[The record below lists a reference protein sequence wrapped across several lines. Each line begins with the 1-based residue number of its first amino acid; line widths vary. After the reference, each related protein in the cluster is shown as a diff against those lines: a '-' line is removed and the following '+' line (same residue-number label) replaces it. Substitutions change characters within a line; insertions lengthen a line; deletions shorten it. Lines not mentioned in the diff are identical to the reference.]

1 MFLDEVDYMAAFTE
15 KKSEFDRSLGK
26 NAILKNSLVPVDGK
40 YTENII
46 IRNDKGQETEEYYKW
61 QFIYSLIFSGMF
73 NKDLIG
79 TEIRFPKGNK
89 TSAPLKVD
97 AVIFDDAAWLERY
110 HGFWREK
117 KSENL
122 DWLNEHMIA
131 VVEFKKD
138 DKEIEKVYNGQ
149 IKPAMKQKE
158 PAAEYVLGVYYD
170 CERMYLFHR
179 RNGLFLR
186 YDENKNIKGDNSKTG
201 DLSLQMFDPYI
212 FMPDYSELMSRK
224 SIAGELNRES
234 RTIED
239 LDVITSRLTV
249 SLQDALSSVL
259 RCLDKVGLR
268 SQRGYEILIQTFALK
283 IYDEKHNKKHMSDK
297 LRFYITEKE
306 EAFVSLRDKHIQLF
320 IERLKKIWSN
330 AELEYSQILGEQ
342 LIDWKEVNQVKLVA
356 AICKA
361 FQDFSFVR
369 SSKSDIYQM
378 IFYNF
383 ANAFKRDES
392 AQFLTPLPII
402 DFIVKLVNP
411 RKADTVLDPC
421 CGIGDFLSLSYV
433 NSLNKPDEWRLSDAN
448 VYGIDIDPNMIKLAT
463 LNMLLNGDGEAK
475 LFYKPDLGSILWKIA
490 VGNPPYL
497 VELDTARQK
506 NGAWNKWADRTKLMG
521 FDLVLTNPPF
531 GEDRAFRPSNE
542 FEREVI
548 ETYELWNIVGGGA
561 IDKGLIFL
569 ENAYRVLKEGGRMG
583 IVLSN
588 SIASIKKYAGVRE
601 WLMKN
606 MRIVAVFDL
615 PPNVFAETGVNTSI
629 IIAYKPSKER
639 LETLIESNYSVFVR
653 DIRSVGYEKRTS
665 KRNVVFN
672 PVYKIDY
679 STFEI
684 EKNQKGEMVLDE
696 EFTGIIADFKEWCLG
711 QESEINHIFLK
722 ED

>member
-1 MFLDEVDYMAAFTE
+1 MATFAE
-15 KKSEFDRSLGK
+15 KKLEFDSKFGK
-26 NAILKNSLVPVDGK
+26 DEILLNSFVPVDGRNAK
-40 YTENII
+40 NII
-46 IRNDKGQETEEYYKW
+46 IRNGKGQKTEEYYKW
-61 QFIYSLIFSGMF
+61 QFIYALVFSGMF
-73 NKDLIG
+73 HKDLIG
-79 TEIRFPKGNK
+79 AEIRFPKGNK
-89 TSAPLKVD
+89 MSAPLKVD
-97 AVIFDDAAWLERY
+97 AVIFDDASWICKY
-110 HGFWREK
+110 HDFWK
-117 KSENL
+117 KKKLENL

-131 VVEFKKD
+131 IVEFKKG

-158 PAAEYVLGVYYD
+158 PATEYVLGVYYE

-179 RNGLFLR
+179 RDGRYLR
-186 YDENKNIKGDNSKTG
+186 YDENKNIKGDNSKIG
-201 DLSLQMFDPYI
+201 DLSLQMFDPYL
-212 FMPDYSELMSRK
+212 FMPDYAELMSKKNKTKGIDR
-224 SIAGELNRES
+224 GS

-239 LDVITSRLTV
+239 LEIITSRLTI

-259 RCLDKVGLR
+259 RCLDKVGLV

-283 IYDEKHNKKHMSDK
+283 IYDEKHNKKHSTDK
-297 LRFYITEKE
+297 LKFYITEE
-306 EAFVSLRDKHIQLF
+306 EEKFISLRDKSIQIF
-320 IERLKKIWSN
+320 IERLKKIWED
-330 AELEYSQILGEQ
+330 AEAEYSQILGEQ
-342 LIDWKEVNQVKLVA
+342 QIDWQEINHVKVVT

-402 DFIVKLVNP
+402 DFMVKLVNP
-411 RKADTVLDPC
+411 RKADTILDPC

-433 NSLNKPDEWRLSDAN
+433 NSLNKPDEWKLSDAN
-448 VYGIDIDPNMIKLAT
+448 IYGVDIDPNMIKLAT

-490 VGNPPYL
+490 AGNPPYL
-497 VELDTARQK
+497 VEMDTERQK
-506 NGAWNKWADRTKLMG
+506 CGEWHRWADRTKLME
-521 FDLVLTNPPF
+521 FDVVLTNPPF

-542 FEREVI
+542 FEKEVI
-548 ETYELWNIVGGGA
+548 ETYELWDIVGGGS

-588 SIASIKKYAGVRE
+588 SIASIKKYACVRE
-601 WLMKN
+601 WLMRK
-606 MRIVAVFDL
+606 MRIVAIFDL

-639 LETLIESNYSVFVR
+639 LEALIESNYSIFAR
-653 DIRSVGYEKRTS
+653 DIQSVGYEKRTS

-684 EKNQKGEMVLDE
+684 AKNQNGEMVLDE
-696 EFTGIIADFKEWCLG
+696 EFTGIIADFKDWCLG
-711 QESEINHIFLK
+711 QESELNHMFLK

>member
-1 MFLDEVDYMAAFTE
+1 MAAFTE

-259 RCLDKVGLR
+259 RCLDKVGLV

-283 IYDEKHNKKHMSDK
+283 IYDEKHNKKHSTDK
-297 LRFYITEKE
+297 LKFYITEE
-306 EAFVSLRDKHIQLF
+306 EEKFISLRDKSIQIF

-356 AICKA
+356 AICNA

-475 LFYKPDLGSILWKIA
+475 LFYKPDLGSIL
-490 VGNPPYL
+490 
-497 VELDTARQK
+497 
-506 NGAWNKWADRTKLMG
+506 
-521 FDLVLTNPPF
+521 
-531 GEDRAFRPSNE
+531 
-542 FEREVI
+542 
-548 ETYELWNIVGGGA
+548 
-561 IDKGLIFL
+561 
-569 ENAYRVLKEGGRMG
+569 
-583 IVLSN
+583 
-588 SIASIKKYAGVRE
+588 
-601 WLMKN
+601 
-606 MRIVAVFDL
+606 
-615 PPNVFAETGVNTSI
+615 
-629 IIAYKPSKER
+629 
-639 LETLIESNYSVFVR
+639 
-653 DIRSVGYEKRTS
+653 
-665 KRNVVFN
+665 
-672 PVYKIDY
+672 
-679 STFEI
+679 
-684 EKNQKGEMVLDE
+684 
-696 EFTGIIADFKEWCLG
+696 
-711 QESEINHIFLK
+711 
-722 ED
+722 

>member
-1 MFLDEVDYMAAFTE
+1 MATFAE
-15 KKSEFDRSLGK
+15 KKLEFDRNFGK
-26 NAILKNSLVPVDGK
+26 NEMLATSFVPVDGK
-40 YTENII
+40 YIDNIF
-46 IRNDKGQETEEYYKW
+46 IRNDKGQKIEEYYKW
-61 QFIYSLIFSGMF
+61 QFIYSLIFSGMY

-79 TEIRFPKGNK
+79 VEVRFPKGNK
-89 TSAPLKVD
+89 MSMPLKVD
-97 AVIFDDAAWLERY
+97 AVIFDDVLWLSKY
-110 HGFWREK
+110 NDFWK
-117 KSENL
+117 KKKLENL

-131 VVEFKKD
+131 VIEFKKS

-158 PAAEYVLGVYYD
+158 PATEYVLGIYYE

-179 RNGLFLR
+179 RDGLYLR
-186 YDENKNIKGDNSKTG
+186 YDENKNVKGDNSKTG

-212 FMPDYSELMSRK
+212 FMPDYVELMSRK
-224 SIAGELNRES
+224 NKIRGVDRANRSID
-234 RTIED
+234 D
-239 LDVITSRLTV
+239 LDIITSRLTI

-259 RCLDKVGLR
+259 RCLDKVGLV

-283 IYDEKHNKKHMSDK
+283 IYDEKHNKKHSTDK
-297 LRFYITEKE
+297 LKFYILEEEEK
-306 EAFVSLRDKHIQLF
+306 FTSLRDTSIQMF
-320 IERLKKIWSN
+320 IERLKKIWID

-342 LIDWKEVNQVKLVA
+342 QIDWQEINQVKVVA
-356 AICKA
+356 VICKA

-402 DFIVKLVNP
+402 DFMVKLVNP

-421 CGIGDFLSLSYV
+421 CGIGDFLSLAYV
-433 NSLNKPDEWRLSDAN
+433 NSLSKPDEWRLSDAN
-448 VYGIDIDPNMIKLAT
+448 VYGVDIDPNMIKLAT

-475 LFYKPDLGSILWKIA
+475 LFYKPDLGSILWKVAI
-490 VGNPPYL
+490 GNPPYL
-497 VELDTARQK
+497 VELDTERQK
-506 NGAWNKWADRTKLMG
+506 HGEWHKWADRTKLME
-521 FDLVLTNPPF
+521 FDVVLTNPPF

-542 FEREVI
+542 FEKKVI

-561 IDKGLIFL
+561 IDKGIIFL
-569 ENAYRVLKEGGRMG
+569 ENAYRMLKEGGRMG

-588 SIASIKKYAGVRE
+588 SIASIKKYACVRE

-639 LETLIESNYSVFVR
+639 LATLIESNYSVFVR
-653 DIRSVGYEKRTS
+653 DIQAVGYEKRTS

-679 STFEI
+679 CTFEI
-684 EKNQKGEMVLDE
+684 EKNQNGEMVLDE
-696 EFTGIIADFKEWCLG
+696 EFTSVIADFKEWCLG
-711 QESEINHIFLK
+711 QESELNHIFLK